1 MVAVED
7 TPSCFI
13 TWHVPQFAW
22 QLLLNKKRHTEL
34 DTLQT
39 WKHILHRYSAVSCL
53 RCQIRERTAKS
64 DLDTTHS
71 IQTVERTEETECLCS
86 SLRSIGMCKRFMR
99 VFHLYLLL
107 VVRTT
112 GESWN
117 KVNRWKLCQLGA
129 SYNVSIKNLPIV
141 VPIYRGCTSYFHSF
155 SRLSGQF
162 VSSSSLP
169 IWCFLEFF
177 CFVFVFMIIFLN
189 PGPKGQLSLRPHSL
203 SVGVDTDIRAKT
215 LKRKRM

>member
-22 QLLLNKKRHTEL
+22 QLLLNIKGIPSWTHYRRENTFS
-34 DTLQT
+34 
-39 WKHILHRYSAVSCL
+39 IY
-53 RCQIRERTAKS
+53 IRLCRVLGVKS
-64 DLDTTHS
+64 GIEPQNPTSTHS
-71 IQTVERTEETECLCS
+71 IQTLERTEETECLCS

-129 SYNVSIKNLPIV
+129 SYNVSIKNLPIA

-189 PGPKGQLSLRPHSL
+189 PGPKGQLSLRPIVCQWVSTRT
-203 SVGVDTDIRAKT
+203 SE
-215 LKRKRM
+215 RKPWKEKECR